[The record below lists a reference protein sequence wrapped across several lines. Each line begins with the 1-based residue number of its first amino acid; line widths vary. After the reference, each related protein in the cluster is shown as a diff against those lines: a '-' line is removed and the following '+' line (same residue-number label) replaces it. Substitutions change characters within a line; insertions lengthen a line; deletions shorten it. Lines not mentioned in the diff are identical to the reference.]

1 MTTVTLDAPPPTQP
15 RADAPPEPDAVVP
28 RRRGVVLH
36 PDDNVGV
43 ALAAAEPGEDREG
56 TAITTEVPA
65 GHKFARRAIAEG
77 EPVLK
82 FGYPIGLATA
92 DIPAGAFVHSHN
104 VRTGLKENLTYRF
117 DALVGRPLASGPLS
131 PRAESGVQPR
141 SPDGVQTAPGED
153 DAATAAGGDYSR
165 REQATFD
172 GFRRPDGRAAT
183 RNEIW
188 IVNTVGCVNMV
199 AQRIAERATREL
211 LDGSTVEGVYTFPHP
226 FGCSQLGDDLANTQE
241 LLAGL
246 INHPNAGG
254 VLVLG
259 LGCENNQLRQQLEA
273 AGPIDPDRV
282 KFFYTQS
289 VDDEIEHGLEII
301 RGLVAHAGAVP
312 RTPIPAGELILGLKC
327 GGSDGYSGI
336 TGNPLLGRLAD
347 RHAGRGGTSILT
359 EVPEMFGAEEVLL
372 RRCGEEAVFD
382 ELSAMVNRFKD
393 YFRRH
398 DQPVSENPS
407 PGNKAGGITTLEE
420 KSLGC
425 VQKGGQAP
433 VKEVRGYG
441 KPVTAGLGGLS
452 LVNAPGN
459 DGTSC
464 TAMVAAG
471 AHVIL
476 FTTGRGTPMGF
487 PAPTLK
493 VSTNSGL
500 ARRKTSW
507 IDFDAGRLLDL
518 EDDVA
523 SPLDALC
530 DDLDSLVLATASGQP
545 TRNETNGYREIAIWK
560 TGVTV

>member
-1 MTTVTLDAPPPTQP
+1 MTVVSLEAPPP
-15 RADAPPEPDAVVP
+15 APDAVVP
-28 RRRGVVLH
+28 LRKSVVLH
-36 PDDNVGV
+36 PDDNVGI
-43 ALAAAEPGEDREG
+43 ALAISDVGDEREG
-56 TAITTEVPA
+56 TMITTEVPA
-65 GHKFARRAIAEG
+65 GHKFARRPIAEG
-77 EPVLK
+77 EPIVK

-104 VRTGLKENLTYRF
+104 VRTGLKENLTYDF
-117 DALVGRPLASGPLS
+117 DALVGRPLATDKD
-131 PRAESGVQPR
+131 A
-141 SPDGVQTAPGED
+141 PDGLADHADVPAHLPAP
-153 DAATAAGGDYSR
+153 
-165 REQATFD
+165 TFR

-188 IVNTVGCVNMV
+188 IINTVGCVNMV
-199 AQRIAERATREL
+199 AQRIAERANRDL
-211 LDGSTVEGVYTFPHP
+211 LGDSTVEGVYTFPHP

-273 AGPIDPDRV
+273 AGPVDTDRV

-301 RGLVAHAGAVP
+301 GQLIAHAGSTP
-312 RTPIPAGELILGLKC
+312 RQEIPASELIIAMKC

-347 RHAGRGGTSILT
+347 RHAAWGGTSILS

-372 RRCGEEAVFD
+372 RRVDTRQTFD
-382 ELSAMVNRFKD
+382 ELTGMVNRFKD

-441 KPVTAGLGGLS
+441 KPVTAGIGGLS

-471 AHVIL
+471 AHVLL

-493 VSTNSGL
+493 VATNSGL

-507 IDFDAGRLLDL
+507 IDFDAGRLLDMG
-518 EDDVA
+518 DDVA
-523 SPLDALC
+523 EPLDALC
-530 DDLDSLVLATASGQP
+530 DDLQDLVLRTASGEP
-545 TRNETNGYREIAIWK
+545 TRAETNGYREIAIWK

>member
-1 MTTVTLDAPPPTQP
+1 MSLVTLDAPPP
-15 RADAPPEPDAVVP
+15 APDAVVP
-28 RRRGVVLH
+28 KRRSVVLH
-36 PDDNVGV
+36 PDDNVGI
-43 ALAAAEPGEDREG
+43 ALAAADVGEEREG

-65 GHKFARRAIAEG
+65 GHKFARRDIAAG
-77 EPVLK
+77 EPVVK
-82 FGYPIGLATA
+82 FGYPIGLATS
-92 DIPAGAFVHSHN
+92 DIAAGAFVHSHN
-104 VRTGLKENLTYRF
+104 VRTGLKENLTYSF
-117 DALVGRPLASGPLS
+117 DALVGRPLATPGDNVTSLSSPPSPL
-131 PRAESGVQPR
+131 
-141 SPDGVQTAPGED
+141 
-153 DAATAAGGDYSR
+153 
-165 REQATFD
+165 TFE

-199 AQRIAERATREL
+199 AQRIAERANREL
-211 LDGSTVEGVYTFPHP
+211 LEGSTVEGVYTFPHP

-259 LGCENNQLRQQLEA
+259 LGCENNQLRLQLEA
-273 AGPIDPDRV
+273 AGPVDPARV

-289 VDDEIEHGLEII
+289 VDDEIEHGLEIV
-301 RGLVAHAGAVP
+301 RQLVAFAGSTP
-312 RTPIPAGELILGLKC
+312 RTDIPASELILGMKC

-347 RHAGRGGTSILT
+347 RHAAGGGTSILT

-372 RRCGEEAVFD
+372 RRCDSEQTFD
-382 ELSAMVNRFKD
+382 ALTGMVNRFKD

-487 PAPTLK
+487 PTPTLK

-500 ARRKTSW
+500 ANRKSSW
-507 IDFDAGRLLDL
+507 IDFDAGRLLDM
-518 EDDVA
+518 DGS
-523 SPLDALC
+523 SPLDTLC
-530 DDLDSLVLATASGQP
+530 DDLQDLVMATASGRP